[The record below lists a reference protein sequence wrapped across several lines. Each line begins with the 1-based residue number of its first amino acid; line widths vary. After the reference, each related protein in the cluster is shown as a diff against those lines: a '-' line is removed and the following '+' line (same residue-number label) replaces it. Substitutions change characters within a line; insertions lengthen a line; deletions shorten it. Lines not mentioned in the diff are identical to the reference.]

1 MSNYLRAS
9 ADAGDLGEFGSC
21 LFGTAG
27 TIGAPRSLPDLSR
40 HGEPFMIELASPAES
55 GLGVRV
61 DAGQQ
66 FATLAPGVAFQNL
79 QPVVGREQ
87 GTECL
92 LYDPLAVRTHR
103 APRARRDTVWH
114 GFPGMSFLAYP
125 FKFRL
130 PAKVDSRQTVTA
142 SGFRELLQFFDP
154 YRTFYRLPVK
164 ERCERFTYQTPKTLI
179 GERFQTGTVEF
190 DCYRSPTGAAFFR
203 RGWNGSH
210 RAVVRYEDR
219 AAAAGRVISLPL
231 DIRRKTDR
239 SVARC
244 RCSHESLD
252 RVE

>member
-9 ADAGDLGEFGSC
+9 ADAGDFGEFDSC
-21 LFGTAG
+21 LCGTPC

-40 HGEPFMIELASPAES
+40 HREPFMIELASPAES

-66 FATLAPGVAFQNL
+66 FATLAPRVSSQSL
-79 QPVVGREQ
+79 EPVVGREQ

-92 LYDPLAVRTHR
+92 LYDPLTVRTHR
-103 APRARRDTVWH
+103 APRAHRDTVWRS
-114 GFPGMSFLAYP
+114 FPGMSFLAYP

-130 PAKVDSRQTVTA
+130 PAKVDGRQTVTA

-164 ERCERFTYQTPKTLI
+164 ERCEHFTYQMPKTLI

-190 DCYRSPTGAAFFR
+190 DCYRSPTSAAFFR

-210 RAVVRYEDR
+210 RAVVHYEDR
-219 AAAAGRVISLPL
+219 AALAGRIISCPP
-231 DIRRKTDR
+231 RYPP
-239 SVARC
+239 
-244 RCSHESLD
+244 
-252 RVE
+252 

>member
-9 ADAGDLGEFGSC
+9 ADAGDLGGFGSC
-21 LFGTAG
+21 LYGTAR
-27 TIGAPRSLPDLSR
+27 TRWAPRSLPDLSR
-40 HGEPFMIELASPAES
+40 HRQPFMIELASPAES
-55 GLGVRV
+55 GLGVRI

-79 QPVVGREQ
+79 QPVVGREHS
-87 GTECL
+87 TEGL
-92 LYDPLAVRTHR
+92 FYDPLDVRTHR
-103 APRARRDTVWH
+103 APRARQDTVWH
-114 GFPGMSFLAYP
+114 GLPSMSFLAYP
-125 FKFRL
+125 FEFRL
-130 PAKVDSRQTVTA
+130 PAKVDRRQTFTA
-142 SGFRELLQFFDP
+142 SGFRQLLQFFDP

-219 AAAAGRVISLPL
+219 AAAAGRVIPFPL
-231 DIRRKTDR
+231 NIRPKTDR
-239 SVARC
+239 SVAQR
-244 RCSHESLD
+244 RRSHKTCG
-252 RVE
+252 